1 MNNVL
6 PPDDDTKTVK
16 FLLKENLAR
25 YKLNNK
31 GKKLKTLII
40 DDNQYRYNP
49 TKPISNKLKSKL
61 EKKRQTNEY
70 RAYQIKELAATD
82 TVRKFAIRKRAT
94 ITEEQSAFKAYANA
108 YTISNI
114 HLKGLNGLTYF
125 PYQFARLNEYL
136 EKHKGMKLNATV
148 KISVVNIYD
157 EMQDVIVRTR
167 SYTIIDSDELQ
178 EALNNMRNDIGAR
191 ILDMAL
197 YQSGL
202 MVVEVKEIHMMYN
215 KYNPT
220 RAGKHINLPKWISL
234 KKACINIK
242 NKDEKC
248 FKYAIQCGYHKIFE
262 KSHSEN
268 FYRYKKIEDCL
279 NFDGVT
285 FPANNNDIDKFEELN
300 HNVSV
305 NVFEVDDEQEQ
316 IVIGRKLK
324 NKDAK
329 CHIDLL
335 RIDEDDI
342 SHYVYVKDCSRL
354 LNSQK
359 SKFRNKSYF
368 CKYCHNG
375 FGTQELLNKH
385 YEKGCMEVEGQQI
398 EMPTPDEKLKFKH
411 HFKKLRCPFVIYAD
425 FECLTEEVKQPE
437 GYEIKTYKYQEHK
450 PCGFML
456 NLVNAVDNTNHDFL
470 YRGDDAVDVF
480 CKKINEIRDEIK
492 EK

>member
-1 MNNVL
+1 
-6 PPDDDTKTVK
+6 
-16 FLLKENLAR
+16 
-25 YKLNNK
+25 
-31 GKKLKTLII
+31 
-40 DDNQYRYNP
+40 
-49 TKPISNKLKSKL
+49 
-61 EKKRQTNEY
+61 
-70 RAYQIKELAATD
+70 
-82 TVRKFAIRKRAT
+82 
-94 ITEEQSAFKAYANA
+94 
-108 YTISNI
+108 
-114 HLKGLNGLTYF
+114 
-125 PYQFARLNEYL
+125 
-136 EKHKGMKLNATV
+136 MKLNATV

-178 EALNNMRNDIGAR
+178 EALKNMRNDIGAR

-202 MVVEVKEIHMMYN
+202 MVVKVKEIHMMYN

-220 RAGKHINLPKWISL
+220 RAGKYINLPKWISL

-248 FKYAIQCGYHKIFE
+248 FKYAIQCGYHKIYE

-268 FYRYKKIEDCL
+268 FYHYKKIEDCL

-425 FECLTEEVKQPE
+425 FECLTEELKKPE
-437 GYEIKTYKYQEHK
+437 GDEIKTYNYQEHK

-456 NLVNAVDNTNHDFL
+456 NLVNAVDNTNQEFL

-492 EK
+492 EKMQENKEIIMTDEDKKDFETATHCFICGDKFKNSYKNEKEAEKYAKVRDHCHFTGKYRGCAHSICNLNFCNRYLKKYQYFFIT